1 MQTEM
6 LHLED
11 SAVEGYAMR
20 SLSEDA
26 TAAVEQH
33 LLICEPCRDRVTEAD
48 VYIRAMK
55 GAVQRLQ
62 AEPERARWNFKL
74 FPVFAFGAVAV
85 ALITAFVALPGRL
98 QTPADINLAVARG
111 SFVEAHGPANR
122 PLLLH
127 PDLAG
132 LPSAPTYNMEIVDQA
147 GRSKW
152 HGVFNGKDAK
162 VPGQRPGLYFA
173 RVYMITGTLER
184 EFALELDAGK

>member
-1 MQTEM
+1 M

-33 LLICEPCRDRVTEAD
+33 LLVCEPCRDRVTDAD
-48 VYIRAMK
+48 AYVRGMN
-55 GAVQRLQ
+55 GAARRLQ
-62 AEPERARWNFKL
+62 AEPERVRWNFRL
-74 FPVFAFGAVAV
+74 FPVFAFSAVAA
-85 ALITAFVALPGRL
+85 ALVVAFVALPGRV
-98 QTPADINLAVARG
+98 QTPADINLEVARG
-111 SFVEAHGPANR
+111 SLVEAHGPANR

-132 LPSAPTYNMEIVDQA
+132 LPSAPTYSMEIVDQT
-147 GRSKW
+147 GQSKW
-152 HGVFNGKDAK
+152 HGIFNGKDAK

-173 RVYMITGTLER
+173 RVYLVTGALER